1 VSDAKQFPCCLCAT
15 PLKVRETKKGKPYV
29 ICDPCGV
36 QMFVRNSDGIH
47 RFEML
52 VADAKNSDIW
62 TRLARLE
69 QRYKKKCPECG
80 HEFWV
85 EDKLMK
91 TSIMDGSLQGYR
103 CPKPGCKGIV
113 KVEGTKK

>member
-1 VSDAKQFPCCLCAT
+1 MSETKQFPCSVCAA
-15 PLKVRETKKGKPYV
+15 PLQVRETKKGKPYV

-36 QMFVRNSDGIH
+36 QMFVRNSEGIR

-52 VADAKNSDIW
+52 IAETKDSDIW

-69 QRYKKKCPECG
+69 RRYKKKCPECG

-85 EDKLMK
+85 EEKLMK
-91 TSIMDGSLQGYR
+91 TSIMNGSLLGYR
-103 CPKPGCKGIV
+103 CPMPGCKGIV
-113 KVEGTKK
+113 KTEVTRK